1 MIQKVTIGQI
11 YVNAADK
18 SGKALVNPR
27 TGVPQRKIDI
37 YAAGLPEGVKSV
49 SGFVDA
55 ESPACLW
62 KAGEEHTVRLLK
74 SKDGKWWN
82 FSSPTENE
90 LKLAELEV
98 RIAKLED
105 QMLGVTREQ
114 REVRGVGISVA
125 PKKAVKKQL
134 TEDEEIERLNAEMN
148 ELPQL

>member
-11 YVNAADK
+11 YVNSADK
-18 SGKALVNPR
+18 SGKPYASKI
-27 TGVPQRKIDI
+27 GQGGPQRKIDI
-37 YAAGLPEGVKSV
+37 YAQNLPEGVKSV

-62 KAGEEHTVRLLK
+62 KAGEEHTLRLLK

-98 RIAKLED
+98 RIEKLED
-105 QMLGVTREQ
+105 KMIGVLGEQ
-114 REVRGVGISVA
+114 KFVA
-125 PKKAVKKQL
+125 AARQPKKKL
-134 TEDEEIERLNAEMN
+134 TEDEEIERLNQ
-148 ELPQL
+148 ELNKIPM